1 MVKIISF
8 EGGIGS
14 GKTSLANYFSHM
26 LNIGEILEDY
36 EINPFLND
44 FYKGDKTINLETEIT
59 FLLIHY
65 SQLKKKMKS
74 ITDQFLI
81 ADFSIEK
88 DLVFAKLNLE
98 GEEFKIFQKLYNYI
112 IQKVGVPYLVIFLD
126 ISQNLLMTR
135 IMQRERKYEMSG
147 DPEYFKE
154 FNNKI
159 RKFFETD
166 SKSKTWFINVDEL
179 EFDPNNKILQQ
190 IEYKILEEFQ

>member
-1 MVKIISF
+1 MVKIICF
-8 EGGIGS
+8 EGCIGS
-14 GKTSLANYFSHM
+14 GKTSLTNYFSQE
-26 LNIGEILEDY
+26 LKIGKILEKYD
-36 EINPFLND
+36 INPFLKR
-44 FYKGDKTINLETEIT
+44 FYNGDSSINFETEMT

-65 SQLKKKMKS
+65 SQLKKKLRS
-74 ITDQFLI
+74 NTDQFLL

-98 GEEFKIFQKLYNYI
+98 GEELKIFQKLYNYI
-112 IQKVGVPYLVIFLD
+112 IEKVGVPYLVIFLD

-135 IMQRERKYEMSG
+135 IIQRKRKYEMNTN
-147 DPEYFKE
+147 PEYFKQ

-159 RKFFETD
+159 KKFFETD

>member
-36 EINPFLND
+36 EINPFLDD

-65 SQLKKKMKS
+65 SQLKKKLKS
-74 ITDQFLI
+74 ITDQFSI

-98 GEEFKIFQKLYNYI
+98 GEELKIFQKLYNYI
-112 IQKVGVPYLVIFLD
+112 IEKVGVPYLVIFLD

-135 IMQRERKYEMSG
+135 IIQRERKYEMNG
-147 DPEYFKE
+147 DPEYFNE

>member
-1 MVKIISF
+1 MIKIISF

-14 GKTSLANYFSHM
+14 GKTTLAKHFSHL
-26 LNIGEILEDY
+26 LNIDKILEDY

-44 FYKGDKTINLETEIT
+44 FYKGDKSINLETEIT

-65 SQLKKKMKS
+65 SQLKKKLRF

-98 GEEFKIFQKLYNYI
+98 GKELKIFQKLYNYI
-112 IQKVGVPYLVIFLD
+112 IEKVGVPYLVIYLD
-126 ISQNLLMTR
+126 LSHNLLMTR
-135 IMQRERKYEMSG
+135 IIQRERKYEMNANS
-147 DPEYFKE
+147 EYFKQ
-154 FNNKI
+154 FNYKI
-159 RKFFETD
+159 RNFFKAE
-166 SKSKTWFINVDEL
+166 SKSKTWFINVDNL

>member
-1 MVKIISF
+1 MIKILSF

-44 FYKGDKTINLETEIT
+44 FYKGDKSINLETEIT

-65 SQLKKKMKS
+65 SQLKNKLKS

-98 GEEFKIFQKLYNYI
+98 GEELKIFQKLYNYI

-135 IMQRERKYEMSG
+135 IIQRERKYEMNTN
-147 DPEYFKE
+147 PEYFKE

-166 SKSKTWFINVDEL
+166 SKSKTWFINVDDL

-190 IEYKILEEFQ
+190 IEYKILEVFQ